1 MEPFTGP
8 PFYKASPFACIVLSE
23 NSNHPLHRAQY
34 GPMDDD
40 GSSSVVSIL
49 PVTCHISWFYGEQPN
64 RLLSLHTDA
73 EHLPI
78 FSLCKIPHLSKT
90 RVSGTPSTLGHGVHK
105 GIHL

>member
-1 MEPFTGP
+1 MEMEPFTGP
-8 PFYKASPFACIVLSE
+8 PLYKASPFACIVLSE

-49 PVTCHISWFYGEQPN
+49 PVTCHISWFYREQPN

-78 FSLCKIPHLSKT
+78 FKFVSNSSPLKNTSVWNTVHAGT
-90 RVSGTPSTLGHGVHK
+90 RCS
-105 GIHL
+105 